1 MARKFSSIREI
12 AVHIPAKTAACL
24 SALALVFF
32 GGVQGA
38 VAQEETESGLV
49 EEIIVTATKRQT
61 AIQDVPIS
69 MAAFTAE
76 DLIEMGAVE
85 FADYATA
92 VPNLS
97 FGFSGEGRQTS
108 RQFQVRGIFGASTS
122 ALYINDTPVP
132 ITMDP
137 RVLDVERVEVL
148 RGPQGSL
155 FGSRSMGGLV
165 RLVTKK
171 PDPDQADGSLH
182 TRVGTVKGGGEDYLV
197 DGSFNVPLGDGKA
210 ALRGSAY
217 YVADAGFIDRLVDP
231 DNSIVGGG
239 DPSGDEY
246 TSKEINQDETTGFQL
261 SLGIQAADNVYI
273 NPAIIYQK
281 FDSDGPAFVDN
292 EIDNFVKVR
301 QHNLDE
307 EGEDEYY
314 LLSLDLEIGLDSGSI
329 LSSTTFFNR
338 ETEDLEDGTQAI
350 AFLGLSTVPVRTIEA
365 GDEDRIT
372 QEVRFV
378 SDLSGPFQ
386 LVAGAF
392 YQNVDREGGFPPESF
407 VEPGTAMDLF
417 FGFGGRSFFSLEFL
431 SESEEIGVFG
441 EASYDISDELKLIAG
456 GRWFDI
462 DIESS
467 RRDGGALFDLYGT
480 GEIAG
485 AELSLSENGFNPRVG
500 LQWFPNEDVN
510 FYANAAKGYRPGGIN
525 SAATACE
532 ILGVTNVP
540 SSYKSDDL
548 WSFELGAKTTLAD
561 NRVMLNV
568 AAFYMDWNDFR
579 SPTINCGLGFGASEN
594 TGEAESKGFELD
606 LVLMP
611 ADGLSISAGIGY
623 TDAEITDAG
632 AATSIAKGDP
642 LPNVPEWT
650 GVVAINH
657 DFALTSGIDAFW
669 RADFRVIDSSIS
681 RSGLHRPSYE
691 LLNLR
696 GGVRL
701 NRLEAAVYL
710 DNVTNEHANLADPNE
725 LSDGLDLLAVNRPFT
740 AGVDLRFR
748 F

>member
-1 MARKFSSIREI
+1 MTGKFRSIGATSARTLTR
-12 AVHIPAKTAACL
+12 PAAWL
-24 SALALVFF
+24 SAVALVAF

-38 VAQEETESGLV
+38 YAEEETDAGVL
-49 EEIIVTATKRQT
+49 EEILVTATKRES

-69 MAAFTAE
+69 MAAFTQE

-165 RLVTKK
+165 RLVTRQ
-171 PDPDQADGSLH
+171 PDPEESYGSLH
-182 TRVGTVKGGGEDYLV
+182 ARAGTVKDGGEDYLV
-197 DGSFNVPLGDGKA
+197 DGSFNIPLADGKA

-246 TSKEINQDETTGFQL
+246 TSSEINEDRTTGFQL
-261 SLGIQAADNVYI
+261 SLGVQASDNVYI
-273 NPAIIYQK
+273 NPGVIYQK
-281 FDSDGPAFVDN
+281 FESDGPAFVDN

-307 EGEDEYY
+307 TGEDEYY
-314 LLSLDLEIGLDSGSI
+314 LLSLDLEIGLEAGAI

-350 AFLGLSTVPVRTIEA
+350 AFLGLATVPVRTIEA
-365 GDEDRIT
+365 GDSDRVT
-372 QEVRFV
+372 QEIRFV
-378 SDLSGPFQ
+378 SEFDGPFQ
-386 LVAGAF
+386 LVAGGF
-392 YQNVDREGGFPPESF
+392 YQSVELDGGFPPESF

-417 FGFGGRSFFSLEFL
+417 FGFGGRSFFSLLVE
-431 SESEEIGVFG
+431 SESEEIGLFG
-441 EASYDISDELKLIAG
+441 EASYDLNDQLTFIAG

-462 DIESS
+462 EVESS
-467 RRDGGALFDLYGT
+467 RKDGGALFDLYGT

-485 AELSLSENGFNPRVG
+485 AELSLSEDGFNPRVG
-500 LQWFPNEDVN
+500 LQWLPNSDVN
-510 FYANAAKGYRPGGIN
+510 VYANAAKGYRPGGIN

-540 SSYKSDDL
+540 SSYDSDDL
-548 WSFELGAKTTLAD
+548 WSYEVGVKTGLAD
-561 NRVMLNV
+561 NRVTLNV
-568 AAFYMDWNDFR
+568 AAFTMDWNDFR

-594 TGEAESKGFELD
+594 TGEAESRGFEVD
-606 LVLMP
+606 VVLTP
-611 ADGLSISAGIGY
+611 GAGFTVAAGVGY
-623 TDAEITDAG
+623 TNTKITDAG
-632 AATSIAKGDP
+632 AATSIAEGDP

-650 GVVAINH
+650 AVVTVNH
-657 DFALTSGIDAFW
+657 DFRLNNGLDLFW
-669 RADFRVIDSSIS
+669 RADYRYIDSSVS
-681 RSGLHRPSYE
+681 RSGLHRPAYR
-691 LLNLR
+691 LVNLR

-701 NRLEAAVYL
+701 DRMDIAVYL
-710 DNVTNEHANLADPNE
+710 ENVTNEHANLADPNE
-725 LSDGLDLLAVNRPFT
+725 LSDGLNLLAVNRPFT
-740 AGVDLRFR
+740 AGVDLRYR

>member
-1 MARKFSSIREI
+1 MLGKFSLIRC
-12 AVHIPAKTAACL
+12 ARVHRLARPAAYL
-24 SALALVFF
+24 SALALALS
-32 GGVQGA
+32 GGVSGA
-38 VAQEETESGLV
+38 AAEDETESALL
-49 EEIIVTATKRQT
+49 EEIVVTATKRQT

-69 MAAFTAE
+69 MAAFTSE
-76 DLIEMGAVE
+76 DLIDMGAVE

-137 RVLDVERVEVL
+137 RVLDVERIEVL

-171 PDPDQADGSLH
+171 PDPDEAGGALH
-182 TRVGTVKGGGEDYLV
+182 ARFGTVKGGGEDHLV
-197 DGSFNVPLGDGKA
+197 DGSFNIPLADGRA

-217 YVADAGFIDRLVDP
+217 YVADGGFIDRLVDP

-239 DPSGDEY
+239 DASGDEY
-246 TSKEINQDETTGFQL
+246 TSTEINDDETTGFQL
-261 SLGIQAADNVYI
+261 SLGVQASDNVYI
-273 NPAIIYQK
+273 NPGVIYQK
-281 FDSDGPAFVDN
+281 FESNGPAFVDN

-301 QHNLDE
+301 QHDLDE
-307 EGEDEYY
+307 TGEDEYY
-314 LLSLDLEIGLDSGSI
+314 LLSLDVEIALDAGSI

-338 ETEDLEDGTQAI
+338 ETEDLEDGTLAI

-365 GDEDRIT
+365 GDSDRVT

-378 SDLSGPFQ
+378 SEFTGPFQ

-392 YQNVDREGGFPPESF
+392 YQKVDSEGGFPPESF

-417 FGFGGRSFFSLEFL
+417 FGFGGRSFFSLQAL
-431 SESEEIGVFG
+431 SESEEIGIFG
-441 EASYDISDELKLIAG
+441 EASYDISDQLKFIAG
-456 GRWFDI
+456 GRWFDV

-485 AELSLSENGFNPRVG
+485 AELSLSEDGFNPRVG
-500 LQWFPNEDVN
+500 LQWYPNEDLN
-510 FYANAAKGYRPGGIN
+510 LYANAAKGYRPGGIN

-532 ILGVTNVP
+532 ILGVTDVP
-540 SSYKSDDL
+540 TSYDSDDL
-548 WSFELGAKTTLAD
+548 WNFELGAKTNLAD
-561 NRVMLNV
+561 GRVALNV
-568 AAFYMDWNDFR
+568 AVFRMDWNDFR

-594 TGEAESKGFELD
+594 TGEAESRGFELD
-606 LVLMP
+606 LILMP
-611 ADGLSISAGIGY
+611 AAGLTISAGVGY

-632 AATSIAKGDP
+632 EATSIASGDP

-650 GVVAINH
+650 GVVAMTH
-657 DFALTSGIDAFW
+657 DFELPNGMDAFW
-669 RADFRVIDSSIS
+669 RVDFRFVDSSVS
-681 RSGLHRPSYE
+681 RSGLDRPSYQ

-696 GGVRL
+696 GGVRFQ
-701 NRLEAAVYL
+701 NAEVSVYL
-710 DNVTNEHANLADPNE
+710 DNVTDEHANLADPNE

-740 AGVDLRFR
+740 AGIDLRYR

>member
-1 MARKFSSIREI
+1 MTGKFRLMQ
-12 AVHIPAKTAACL
+12 HIGVNNLAKPLTNLCTL
-24 SALALVFF
+24 ALAIF
-32 GGVQGA
+32 GGMHVA
-38 VAQEETESGLV
+38 VAQGVSETGLL

-69 MAAFTAE
+69 MAAFTSE
-76 DLIEMGAVE
+76 DIIRLGAVE

-108 RQFQVRGIFGASTS
+108 RQFQVRGIFGSDTS

-137 RVLDVERVEVL
+137 RVLDVERIEVL

-171 PDPDQADGSLH
+171 PDPEKFDGSLH
-182 TRVGTVKGGGEDYLV
+182 TRIGTVKGGGEDYLV
-197 DGSFNVPLGDGKA
+197 DGSFNIPLMNGKA

-231 DNSIVGGG
+231 DFSIVGGG
-239 DPSGDEY
+239 DASGDEY
-246 TSKEINQDETTGFQL
+246 TSKEINEDETTGFQL
-261 SLGIQAADNVYI
+261 SLGIQATDNIYI
-273 NPAIIYQK
+273 NPGVIYQK
-281 FDSDGPAFVDN
+281 FESDGPAFVDN
-292 EIDNFVKVR
+292 EVDNFQKIR
-301 QHNLDE
+301 QHDLDE

-314 LLSLDLEIGLDSGSI
+314 LLSLDLEIGLAAGSI
-329 LSSTTFFNR
+329 ISSTTYFNR

-365 GDEDRIT
+365 GEEDRIT

-378 SDLSGPFQ
+378 SEFSGPFQ

-407 VEPGTAMDLF
+407 VEPGTALDLF
-417 FGFGGRSFFSLEFL
+417 FGFGGRSFFSLDAP
-431 SESEEIGVFG
+431 SEIDEIGIFG
-441 EASYDISDELKLIAG
+441 EASYEIAEQLKLIAG

-467 RRDGGALFDLYGT
+467 RKDGGALFDLYGT
-480 GEIAG
+480 GEIAS
-485 AELSLSENGFNPRVG
+485 EEFSLSEDGFNPRVG
-500 LQWFPNEDVN
+500 LQWYPNEDLN
-510 FYANAAKGYRPGGIN
+510 IYANAAKGYRPGGIN
-525 SAATACE
+525 STATACAV
-532 ILGVTNVP
+532 LGVTNIP
-540 SSYKSDDL
+540 TSYNSDDL
-548 WSFELGAKTTLAD
+548 WSYELGAKTSWAD
-561 NRVMLNV
+561 NRVVLNV
-568 AAFYMDWNDFR
+568 AVFYMDWNDFR

-606 LVLMP
+606 LVLTP
-611 ADGLSISAGIGY
+611 VSGLTISAGIGY

-632 AATSIAKGDP
+632 EATSIAKGDP
-642 LPNVPEWT
+642 LPNIPEWT
-650 GVVAINH
+650 GIAAIDH
-657 DFALTSGIDAFW
+657 DFELTNEFGAFW
-669 RADFRVIDSSIS
+669 RLDYRYVDSSIS
-681 RSGLHRPSYE
+681 RNGLYRPSYE

-696 GGVRL
+696 GGLRWKK
-701 NRLEAAVYL
+701 LEASVYL
-710 DNVTNEHANLADPNE
+710 DNITNEHANLADPNE

-740 AGVDLRFR
+740 AGVDLRYR

>member
-1 MARKFSSIREI
+1 MASKLSSIRHGVVRNL
-12 AVHIPAKTAACL
+12 ARPAACL
-24 SALALVFF
+24 CMLVPVVF
-32 GGVQGA
+32 GGARDA
-38 VAQEETESGLV
+38 VAQEEAEAGVL
-49 EEIIVTATKRQT
+49 EEVIVTATKRQT

-69 MAAFTAE
+69 MAAFTSE
-76 DLIEMGAVE
+76 DIIEMGAVE

-108 RQFQVRGIFGASTS
+108 RQFQLRGIFGSDTS

-132 ITMDP
+132 VTMDP
-137 RVLDVERVEVL
+137 RVLDVERIEVL

-171 PDPDQADGSLH
+171 PDPDQVDGALH
-182 TRVGTVKGGGEDYLV
+182 ARVGTVKGGGGDYLV
-197 DGSFNVPLGDGKA
+197 DGSFNIPLVAGKA

-231 DNSIVGGG
+231 DSSIVSGG
-239 DPSGDEY
+239 DASGDEY
-246 TSKEINQDETTGFQL
+246 TSREINDDETIGLQL
-261 SLGIQAADNVYI
+261 SLGVRATDNIYI
-273 NPAIIYQK
+273 SPGVIYQK
-281 FDSDGPAFVDN
+281 FASDGPAFVDDA
-292 EIDNFVKVR
+292 IDNFVKVR
-301 QHNLDE
+301 QHDLDE
-307 EGEDEYY
+307 QGEDEYY
-314 LLSLDLEIGLDSGSI
+314 LLSLDLEIGLDSGTV
-329 LSSTTFFNR
+329 LSSTTYFNR
-338 ETEDLEDGTQAI
+338 ETEDLEDGTLAI
-350 AFLGLSTVPVRTIEA
+350 AFLGRSTMPVRTIEA

-372 QEVRFV
+372 QEIRFV
-378 SDLSGPFQ
+378 SEFNGPFQ

-407 VEPGTAMDLF
+407 IEPGTAFDLF
-417 FGFGGRSFFSLEFL
+417 FGFGGRSFFSLDVL
-431 SESEEIGVFG
+431 GESEEIGIFG
-441 EASYDISDELKLIAG
+441 EASYEINEKLQFIAG

-467 RRDGGALFDLYGT
+467 RKDGGALFDLYGT

-485 AELSLSENGFNPRVG
+485 AEFSLSENGFNPRVG
-500 LQWFPNEDVN
+500 LQWYPDEGVN
-510 FYANAAKGYRPGGIN
+510 LYANAAKGYRPGGIN

-532 ILGVTNVP
+532 VLGVANIPT
-540 SSYKSDDL
+540 SYKSDDV
-548 WSFELGAKTTLAD
+548 WSYELGAKTGWAD
-561 NRVMLNV
+561 NRVVVNV
-568 AAFYMDWNDFR
+568 AAFFMDWNDFR

-606 LVLMP
+606 VVLTP
-611 ADGLSISAGIGY
+611 AAGLTISAGIGY

-632 AATSIAKGDP
+632 EANSIAKGDP
-642 LPNVPEWT
+642 LPNIPEWT
-650 GVVAINH
+650 GVVAIDH
-657 DFALTSGIDAFW
+657 DFALTNGLDAFW
-669 RADFRVIDSSIS
+669 RVDYRYIDSSIS

-701 NRLEAAVYL
+701 KKLEAAVYL

-725 LSDGLDLLAVNRPFT
+725 LSDELNLLAVNRPFT
-740 AGVDLRFR
+740 AGVDLRYR

>member
-1 MARKFSSIREI
+1 MTGKFRLTQ
-12 AVHIPAKTAACL
+12 HIGVNNLAKPLTNLCTL
-24 SALALVFF
+24 ALAIF
-32 GGVQGA
+32 GGMHVA
-38 VAQEETESGLV
+38 VAQGASETGLL

-69 MAAFTAE
+69 MAAFTSE
-76 DLIEMGAVE
+76 DIIRLGAVE

-108 RQFQVRGIFGASTS
+108 RQFQVRGIFGSDTS

-137 RVLDVERVEVL
+137 RVLDVERIEVL

-171 PDPDQADGSLH
+171 PDPEKFDGSLH
-182 TRVGTVKGGGEDYLV
+182 TRIGTVKGGGEDYLV
-197 DGSFNVPLGDGKA
+197 DGSFNIPLMNGKA

-231 DNSIVGGG
+231 DFSIVGGG
-239 DPSGDEY
+239 DASGDEY
-246 TSKEINQDETTGFQL
+246 TSEEINEDETTGFQL
-261 SLGIQAADNVYI
+261 SLGIQATDNIYI
-273 NPAIIYQK
+273 NPGVIYQK
-281 FDSDGPAFVDN
+281 FESDGPAFVDN
-292 EIDNFVKVR
+292 EVDNFQKVR
-301 QHNLDE
+301 QHDLDE

-314 LLSLDLEIGLDSGSI
+314 LLSLDLEIGLAAGSI
-329 LSSTTFFNR
+329 ISSTTYFNR

-365 GDEDRIT
+365 GEEDRIT

-378 SDLSGPFQ
+378 SEFSGPFQ

-407 VEPGTAMDLF
+407 VEPGTALDLF
-417 FGFGGRSFFSLEFL
+417 FGFGGRSFFSLDAP
-431 SESEEIGVFG
+431 SEIDEIGIFG
-441 EASYDISDELKLIAG
+441 EASYEIAEQLKLIAG

-467 RRDGGALFDLYGT
+467 RKDGGALFDLYGT
-480 GEIAG
+480 GEIAS
-485 AELSLSENGFNPRVG
+485 EEFSLSEDGFNPRVG
-500 LQWFPNEDVN
+500 LQWYPNEDLN
-510 FYANAAKGYRPGGIN
+510 IYANAAKGYRPGGIN
-525 SAATACE
+525 STATACAV
-532 ILGVTNVP
+532 LGVTNIP
-540 SSYKSDDL
+540 TSYNSDDL
-548 WSFELGAKTTLAD
+548 WSYELGAKTSWAD
-561 NRVMLNV
+561 NRVVLNV
-568 AAFYMDWNDFR
+568 AVFYMDWNDFR

-606 LVLMP
+606 LVLTP
-611 ADGLSISAGIGY
+611 VSGLTISAGIGY

-632 AATSIAKGDP
+632 EATSIAKGDP
-642 LPNVPEWT
+642 LPNIPEWT
-650 GVVAINH
+650 GIAAIDH
-657 DFALTSGIDAFW
+657 DFELTNEFDAFW
-669 RADFRVIDSSIS
+669 RLDYRYVDSSIS
-681 RSGLHRPSYE
+681 RNGLYRPSYE

-696 GGVRL
+696 GGLRWKK
-701 NRLEAAVYL
+701 LEASVYL
-710 DNVTNEHANLADPNE
+710 DNITNEHANLADPNE

-740 AGVDLRFR
+740 AGVDLRYR